1 VNGIAVYK
9 THSGKTLNEKVIS
22 LHLLE
27 DVLGWV
33 AILIGSIV
41 ILLTKLY
48 IIDAILT
55 MGIMLYILR

>member
-48 IIDAILT
+48 IIDAILS